1 MKKITLDIDA
11 LQVTTFVPVPEPG
24 GARGTVRGHDTLFC
38 DTVPCSDLDS
48 CGCPY
53 TEFYCSD
60 GHTCGIDSCVDTCA
74 NPNRTL
80 C

>member
-11 LQVTTFVPVPEPG
+11 LQVTTFVPAPEPG
-24 GARGTVRGHDTLFC
+24 GARGTVRGHDTLIC
-38 DTVPCSDLDS
+38 PSTHS
-48 CGCPY
+48 CGCNP

-60 GHTCGIDSCVDTCA
+60 GYTCGIDSCVDTCA

>member
-1 MKKITLDIDA
+1 MKKITLNIDA
-11 LQVTTFVPVPEPG
+11 LQVTTFAPAPEPG
-24 GARGTVRGHDTLFC
+24 GRRGTVRGHDTLIC
-38 DTVPCSDLDS
+38 PSTES

-53 TEFYCSD
+53 TERYCSD
-60 GHTCGIDSCVDTCA
+60 GYTCGMDSCVGTCA